1 MAISSLGYVRIAM
14 RDPQQW
20 ADVGQNI
27 LGFQSVTAEDGSVRL
42 RLDEAPFR
50 YLIEQSDSEGFVCAG
65 WECSAETFAEIKDR
79 LSESGASL
87 EEGTDVA
94 CAARAVQA
102 YISTKDPSGNL
113 VEIYHGRDVGGE
125 FTSPL
130 DLHYVAGK
138 LGLGHAVLPAPD
150 HTVTSEFYREILG
163 LGLSDI
169 LTLPAPME
177 GVPEM
182 CIHFYHAGNPR
193 HHSLALFN
201 GPAPSGVVHLMTE
214 MTSIDDV
221 GACLDRVKEAE
232 LPITASLGRH
242 VNDGMVSFYFLAP
255 GGIPMEV
262 GFDGLQ
268 FDWTDFEPTNST
280 VGDHWGHAY
289 NFPE

>member
-50 YLIEQSDSEGFVCAG
+50 YLIEQSDSEGFVGAG

-79 LSESGASL
+79 LSESDAPL

-113 VEIYHGRDVGGE
+113 VEIYHGRDAGGE

-130 DLHYVAGK
+130 GVNYIAGK

-150 HTVTSEFYREILG
+150 HAATSEFYREILG

-221 GACLDRVKEAE
+221 GACLDRVNEAE
-232 LPITASLGRH
+232 IPITASLGRH

>member
-201 GPAPSGVVHLMTE
+201 GPAPSGVVHLMAE

-221 GACLDRVKEAE
+221 GACLDRVNEAE